1 MQCLL
6 CVMHINCCVCG
17 MTKAQNETASRA
29 SCKEQLHPERVMVK
43 HGKEAVN
50 GTALG
55 CLDLVKMYGEK
66 NKRTL
71 M

>member
-1 MQCLL
+1 
-6 CVMHINCCVCG
+6 

-29 SCKEQLHPERVMVK
+29 SCKEQLHPGWVMVK

-50 GTALG
+50 GTALR
-55 CLDLVKMYGEK
+55 CLDLVDMYGEK

-71 M
+71 MESEVKQVTAGSGISL